1 MKRILLAL
9 LGLCLVSSLWA
20 APELI
25 IENPRRLNIR
35 TQELQGLFQEAYQL
49 FAREIGPI
57 NRPFT
62 ISIAPTTCLRTGYN
76 FVDNKIA
83 FCDTDK
89 VEALGLNSIDVI
101 NHEMFHA
108 FLCNY
113 ASNLCG
119 PNMRVDV
126 HEGLADYFSYLLN
139 PDQHFG
145 EHFYLGYPYIRTYLT
160 SWRPGL
166 VQGDHERG
174 NAYASQ
180 FIRGR
185 TSLRNALTAFRS
197 SVNEEVNDVIRGVAK
212 SPINKYRLGRGEVM
226 EIDFQF
232 APAAK
237 VARVEWNVPRGLKI
251 DRIGPKSSRIQ
262 LIEEVSALKVFAVF
276 IGTDGSELGRRVYYF
291 GKKL

>member
-1 MKRILLAL
+1 MKRILVAL
-9 LGLCLVSSLWA
+9 LGLGLVSSLWG

-62 ISIAPTTCLRTGYN
+62 ISIAPSNCLRTGYN

-83 FCDTDK
+83 FCATDK

-108 FLCNY
+108 FICNY
-113 ASNLCG
+113 ANTLCG
-119 PNMRVDV
+119 QNMRVDV
-126 HEGLADYFSYLLN
+126 HEGLADYFAYLLN

-145 EHFYLGYPYIRTYLT
+145 EHFYVGFPYIRTYLT

-174 NAYASQ
+174 NAYSSQ
-180 FIRGR
+180 FIRSR
-185 TSLRNALTAFRS
+185 TRLKNALSAFRS
-197 SVNEEVNDVIRGVAK
+197 TVSEEVNDVTRGVAK
-212 SPINKYRLGRGEVM
+212 SPINRYRLGRGEMM
-226 EIDFQF
+226 EIDFEF
-232 APAAK
+232 APAAR
-237 VARVEWNVPRGLKI
+237 VARVEWNVPRGLKV
-251 DRIGPKSSRIQ
+251 DRVGANSFRIQ
-262 LIEEVSALKVFAVF
+262 LIEEVSALKTFAIF
-276 IGTDGSELGRRVYYF
+276 LGADGSELGRRVYYF